1 MPDFGMFG
9 ADGKWL
15 VENHGVD
22 PDIEVENTPESVVNG
37 HDLQLE
43 RAIQYEL
50 EELAKKPPARPD
62 HPPYKV
68 QK

>member
-1 MPDFGMFG
+1 M
-9 ADGKWL
+9 
-15 VENHGVD
+15 
-22 PDIEVENTPESVVNG
+22 EVENTPESMIAG

-50 EELAKKPPARPD
+50 DQLAQHPVARPGR
-62 HPPYKV
+62 PPYKV